1 MDDLMRKAIYHK
13 VQQVIQEQ
21 NLSLENPDL
30 SFDGNSLIVSGTTR
44 DQAMKNKIL
53 ALANQAG
60 VNVVDRIT
68 VRQQASAASSAGS
81 VEIPAQEEKKIY
93 VVQSGD
99 SLSKIAKAHYGDAMQ
114 YPKIFEANRHIL
126 DDPNKI
132 FPGQELII
140 P

>member
-1 MDDLMRKAIYHK
+1 MRKAVYHK
-13 VQQVIQEQ
+13 VQQVMQEQ
-21 NLSLENPDL
+21 NLSLESPDL
-30 SFDGNSLIVSGTTR
+30 SFDGNSLIISGTTR
-44 DQAMKNKIL
+44 DQDMKNKIL
-53 ALANQAG
+53 ALAGQAG
-60 VNVVDRIT
+60 VNVVDRIS
-68 VRQQASAASSAGS
+68 VRQQSSAASSAES
-81 VEIPAQEEKKIY
+81 MEAPARQEKKTY